1 MKLAAIG
8 RFVRRVVTCYR
19 FFTPHYWRI
28 RSHRDRVAHAMQ
40 ALLPAPY
47 DPYAIELRSRSI
59 DDAAIRDTGSREE
72 DSWRPVLEKLSAKAL
87 DRRLA
92 TVGALEI
99 GAWAVED
106 VHSAFAAID

>member
-1 MKLAAIG
+1 MRA
-8 RFVRRVVTCYR
+8 RR
-19 FFTPHYWRI
+19 
-28 RSHRDRVAHAMQ
+28 DDVAHAMQ

-59 DDAAIRDTGSREE
+59 DQAAVPDDGSWQD

-87 DRRLA
+87 ERRLA

-106 VHSAFAAID
+106 VHSAFAAIDHDFIAGVAHRAGVTIGSFSDLLRLA